1 MRQSSDSS
9 QFSAGVVSGV
19 VLVLLAGMGFR
30 AAQWLAAHP
39 QPQAIAD
46 WLTVAR
52 FSIFDV
58 FTGVCV
64 VFMLGVLVWAAAYGP
79 RP

>member
-1 MRQSSDSS
+1 MRQSRDSS
-9 QFSAGVVSGV
+9 QFGAGLVSGV
-19 VLVLLAGMGFR
+19 VLVLLAGVGFR
-30 AAQWLAAHP
+30 AAQWLAARP

-52 FSIFDV
+52 FSLFDV
-58 FTGVCV
+58 FTGICV
-64 VFMLGVLVWAAAYGP
+64 VFMLGVIVWAAAYGP